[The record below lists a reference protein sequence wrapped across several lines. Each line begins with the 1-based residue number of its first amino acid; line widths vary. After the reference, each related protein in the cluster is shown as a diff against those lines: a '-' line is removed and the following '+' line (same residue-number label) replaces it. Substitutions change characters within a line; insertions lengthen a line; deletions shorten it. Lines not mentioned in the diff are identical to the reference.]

1 MRWDSLGSGF
11 VVGVCFFLFCI
22 IWAGCCSSLLLS
34 NSITSNYLIQ
44 RMYGALT
51 GKSKQMV
58 ANEYGEAQLK
68 VSVIKTSLSSWRH
81 KVGKLLSRRAT
92 PLNYEEMA
100 TRIQNS
106 AATSFVIF
114 PKLPWKWLQANQVC
128 QGSTYLV
135 DGDTQSK
142 YRGEE
147 IPGELDWI

>member
-1 MRWDSLGSGF
+1 MP
-11 VVGVCFFLFCI
+11 
-22 IWAGCCSSLLLS
+22 LS
-34 NSITSNYLIQ
+34 RQ
-44 RMYGALT
+44 GA
-51 GKSKQMV
+51 
-58 ANEYGEAQLK
+58 YC
-68 VSVIKTSLSSWRH
+68 
-81 KVGKLLSRRAT
+81 RRAT

-106 AATSFVIF
+106 AATSIFIF
-114 PKLPWKWLQANQVC
+114 PELPWKWLQANQVC